1 MKLVSVEV
9 IFKRSVFDVIRNMF
23 VPKAKRFPR
32 VATFKGVSSFVIE
45 EDGSICVSWGN
56 TYYHYPAH
64 MLARVKTVYE
74 D

>member
-9 IFKRSVFDVIRNMF
+9 IFKRTLSDVVRNLF

-32 VATFKGVSSFVIE
+32 VVTFEGTTSYTL
-45 EDGSICVSWGN
+45 EDGFLSVSWGS
-56 TYYHYPAH
+56 TYYTYPLH
-64 MLARVKTVYE
+64 KVARIKTVYS